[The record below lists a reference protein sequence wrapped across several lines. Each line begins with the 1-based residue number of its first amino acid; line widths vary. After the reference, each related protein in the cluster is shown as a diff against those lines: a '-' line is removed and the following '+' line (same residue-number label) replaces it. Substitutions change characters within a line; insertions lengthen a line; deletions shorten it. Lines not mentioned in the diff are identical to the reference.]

1 MRTPQLVKLRYSE
14 GVTEWRDPFVPP
26 GRYFGFVGIS
36 AWILLGLTLVV
47 TGVLLPQVAKSRR
60 LMGQARNDDR
70 FSDGVRLLELDQ
82 QVQQPHSVEVALHK
96 NQGQLGR
103 TATRPIKMA
112 QDLRTYTE
120 TKANRAAAAS
130 NRVTSARRRAG
141 LLGGMVFAL
150 AVVSA
155 FAATGFLAWWVLA
168 APVMGI
174 VATIWWGA
182 VAAKRGREQDRQ
194 FQQSIRVLEK
204 RLAQSPAGR
213 AALQSAGMRGAKQ
226 WARVAAASLAG
237 GKPVPGTL
245 AQAVQIA
252 NEAAPAT
259 AVSLAEEA
267 DRLTDVERP
276 IQNNTDAEAQTTAV
290 TADSSLDKKAKP
302 ETTPGAETVENP
314 VETAPETTVKW
325 NPADL
330 PTPSYTLK
338 TGAIRQVVVEQDF
351 RADWQYAPVPMRP
364 QTAQI
369 MPAGEALAAEDVSAA
384 PVDLESILERRR
396 AVGN

>member
-1 MRTPQLVKLRYSE
+1 MRIPQLVKLRYSE
-14 GVTEWRDPFVPP
+14 GITEWRDPFVPP

-47 TGVLLPQVAKSRR
+47 IGVLLPQVAKSRR

-103 TATRPIKMA
+103 TATRPIKIA

-150 AVVSA
+150 VVVSV
-155 FAATGFLAWWVLA
+155 FAATGFLAWWVLV

-174 VATIWWGA
+174 VATISWGA

-213 AALQSAGMRGAKQ
+213 AALQSVGMRGAKQ

-252 NEAAPAT
+252 NGAAPAT
-259 AVSLAEEA
+259 AVSLAENTEY
-267 DRLTDVERP
+267 LTDSERP
-276 IQNNTDAEAQTTAV
+276 VQNDNEAEAQTTAV
-290 TADSSLDKKAKP
+290 TADSSLDKKAKS
-302 ETTPGAETVENP
+302 ETEPGAETVENP
-314 VETAPETTVKW
+314 VETAPEVTVKW

-351 RADWQYAPVPMRP
+351 QADWQYAPVPMRP
-364 QTAQI
+364 HTAQVL
-369 MPAGEALAAEDVSAA
+369 PAGEALAAEDVSAA

-396 AVGN
+396 ASGD

>member
-1 MRTPQLVKLRYSE
+1 MRIPQLVKLRYSE
-14 GVTEWRDPFVPP
+14 GITEWRDPFVPP
-26 GRYFGFVGIS
+26 GRYFGVVGIS

-47 TGVLLPQVAKSRR
+47 IGVLLPQVAKSRR

-150 AVVSA
+150 VVVSV

-213 AALQSAGMRGAKQ
+213 AALQSVGMRGAKQ

-259 AVSLAEEA
+259 AVSLAENAEY
-267 DRLTDVERP
+267 LTDSERP
-276 IQNNTDAEAQTTAV
+276 VQNDNEAEAQTKPV
-290 TADSSLDKKAKP
+290 TADSSPDKKAKSGT
-302 ETTPGAETVENP
+302 EPGIENVENP
-314 VETAPETTVKW
+314 VETVQETTAKW

-369 MPAGEALAAEDVSAA
+369 LPAGEALAAKDVSAA

-396 AVGN
+396 ASGD

>member
-1 MRTPQLVKLRYSE
+1 M
-14 GVTEWRDPFVPP
+14 
-26 GRYFGFVGIS
+26 GIS

-213 AALQSAGMRGAKQ
+213 AALQSVEMRGAKQ

-237 GKPVPGTL
+237 GKTVPGTL

-302 ETTPGAETVENP
+302 ETTPGAETVQNP
-314 VETAPETTVKW
+314 VETAPEVTVKW

-338 TGAIRQVVVEQDF
+338 TGTIRQVVVEQDF

-369 MPAGEALAAEDVSAA
+369 LPAGEALAAEDVSAA

-396 AVGN
+396 ASGD

>member
-1 MRTPQLVKLRYSE
+1 MRIPQLVKLRYSE

>member
-1 MRTPQLVKLRYSE
+1 MRIPQLVKLRYSE
-14 GVTEWRDPFVPP
+14 GITEWRDPFVPP

-47 TGVLLPQVAKSRR
+47 IGVLLPQVAKSRR

-150 AVVSA
+150 VVVSV

-213 AALQSAGMRGAKQ
+213 AALQSVGMRGAKQ

-259 AVSLAEEA
+259 AVSLAENAEY
-267 DRLTDVERP
+267 LTDSERP
-276 IQNNTDAEAQTTAV
+276 VQNDNEAEAQTKPV
-290 TADSSLDKKAKP
+290 TADSSPDKKAKSGT
-302 ETTPGAETVENP
+302 EPGIENVENP
-314 VETAPETTVKW
+314 VETVQETTAKW

-369 MPAGEALAAEDVSAA
+369 LPAGEALAAKDVSAA

-396 AVGN
+396 ASGD

>member
-1 MRTPQLVKLRYSE
+1 MRIPQLVKLRYSE

-213 AALQSAGMRGAKQ
+213 AALQSVEMRGAKQ

-237 GKPVPGTL
+237 GKTVPGTL

-267 DRLTDVERP
+267 NRLIDVERP

-302 ETTPGAETVENP
+302 ETTPGAETVQNP
-314 VETAPETTVKW
+314 VETAPEVTVKW

-369 MPAGEALAAEDVSAA
+369 LPAGEALAAEDVSAA

-396 AVGN
+396 ASGD

>member
-1 MRTPQLVKLRYSE
+1 MRIPQLFKLRYSE
-14 GVTEWRDPFVPP
+14 GITEWRDPFVPP

-70 FSDGVRLLELDQ
+70 FSDGVRLLDLDQ
-82 QVQQPHSVEVALHK
+82 QVKQPHSVEVALHK
-96 NQGQLGR
+96 NQSQLGR
-103 TATRPIKMA
+103 TVTRPIKMA
-112 QDLRTYTE
+112 QDLRAYTE
-120 TKANRAAAAS
+120 VKANRAAAAS
-130 NRVTSARRRAG
+130 NRVTSARRRVG

-150 AVVSA
+150 AAVSA
-155 FAATGFLAWWVLA
+155 FVATGFLAWWVLA

-174 VATIWWGA
+174 AATISWGA
-182 VAAKRGREQDRQ
+182 IAAKRGREQDRQ
-194 FQQSIRVLEK
+194 FRQSIRALEK

-226 WARVAAASLAG
+226 WAKVAAASLAG
-237 GKPVPGTL
+237 GTPVSGTL
-245 AQAVQIA
+245 AQAVRMA

-259 AVSLAEEA
+259 AVSLIEEV
-267 DRLTDVERP
+267 DRLPDVKRSV
-276 IQNNTDAEAQTTAV
+276 QNDTDAEAQVSAAEAEPRRDENARSETA
-290 TADSSLDKKAKP
+290 
-302 ETTPGAETVENP
+302 PGIENVENP
-314 VETAPETTVKW
+314 VETVQEITAKW

-369 MPAGEALAAEDVSAA
+369 LPAGEALAAEDVSAA

-396 AVGN
+396 ASGD

>member
-1 MRTPQLVKLRYSE
+1 MRIPQLVKLRYSE

-369 MPAGEALAAEDVSAA
+369 LPAGEALAAEDVSAA

-396 AVGN
+396 ASGD

>member
-1 MRTPQLVKLRYSE
+1 MVKLWYSE
-14 GVTEWRDPFVPP
+14 GITEWRDPFVPP

-70 FSDGVRLLELDQ
+70 FSDGVRLLDLDQ

-103 TATRPIKMA
+103 TVTRPIKMA
-112 QDLRTYTE
+112 QDLRAYTE
-120 TKANRAAAAS
+120 VKANRAAAAS

-150 AVVSA
+150 VAVGA
-155 FAATGFLAWWVLA
+155 FVATGFLAWWVLA

-174 VATIWWGA
+174 VATISWGA
-182 VAAKRGREQDRQ
+182 IAAKRGRAQDRQ

-237 GKPVPGTL
+237 GKPVSGTL
-245 AQAVQIA
+245 AQAVRMA

-259 AVSLAEEA
+259 AVSLVEEA
-267 DRLTDVERP
+267 DCLPDVKRSV
-276 IQNNTDAEAQTTAV
+276 QNDTDAEAQVSAAKAESRRDENAKSETA
-290 TADSSLDKKAKP
+290 SGI
-302 ETTPGAETVENP
+302 ENIENP
-314 VETAPETTVKW
+314 VETVPETTTKW
-325 NPADL
+325 DPTDL

-369 MPAGEALAAEDVSAA
+369 LPAGEALAAEDVSAA

-396 AVGN
+396 ASGD

>member
-1 MRTPQLVKLRYSE
+1 MRIPQLVKLRYSE
-14 GVTEWRDPFVPP
+14 GITEWRDPFVPP

-47 TGVLLPQVAKSRR
+47 IGVLLPQVAKSRR

-150 AVVSA
+150 VVVSV

-213 AALQSAGMRGAKQ
+213 AALQSVGMRGAKQ

-259 AVSLAEEA
+259 AVSLAENAEY
-267 DRLTDVERP
+267 LTDSERP
-276 IQNNTDAEAQTTAV
+276 VQNDNEAEAQTKPV
-290 TADSSLDKKAKP
+290 TADSSPDKKAKSGT
-302 ETTPGAETVENP
+302 EPGIENVENP
-314 VETAPETTVKW
+314 VENVQETTAKW

-369 MPAGEALAAEDVSAA
+369 LPAGEALAAKDVSAA

-396 AVGN
+396 ASGD

>member
-1 MRTPQLVKLRYSE
+1 MRIPQLVKLRYSE
-14 GVTEWRDPFVPP
+14 GITEWRDPFVPP

-47 TGVLLPQVAKSRR
+47 IGVLLPQVAKSRR

-130 NRVTSARRRAG
+130 NRVTSARRRVG

-150 AVVSA
+150 VVVSV

-194 FQQSIRVLEK
+194 FQQSIRILEK

-213 AALQSAGMRGAKQ
+213 AALQSVGMRGAKQ

-259 AVSLAEEA
+259 AVSLAENAEY
-267 DRLTDVERP
+267 LTDSERP
-276 IQNNTDAEAQTTAV
+276 VQNDNEAEAQTKPV
-290 TADSSLDKKAKP
+290 TADSSPDKKAKSGT
-302 ETTPGAETVENP
+302 EPGIENVENP
-314 VETAPETTVKW
+314 VETVQETTAKW

-351 RADWQYAPVPMRP
+351 RVDWQYAPVPMRP

-369 MPAGEALAAEDVSAA
+369 LPAGEALAAKDVSAA

-396 AVGN
+396 ASGD

>member
-1 MRTPQLVKLRYSE
+1 MRIPRLVKLRYSE

-213 AALQSAGMRGAKQ
+213 AALQSVDMRGAKQ

-237 GKPVPGTL
+237 GKTVPGTL

-267 DRLTDVERP
+267 NRLTDVERP
-276 IQNNTDAEAQTTAV
+276 IQNNTDAEAPTTAV
-290 TADSSLDKKAKP
+290 TADSSLDKKAKS
-302 ETTPGAETVENP
+302 ETDPGAETVQNP
-314 VETAPETTVKW
+314 VETAPEVTVKW

-369 MPAGEALAAEDVSAA
+369 LPAGEALAAEDVSAA

-396 AVGN
+396 ASGD

>member
-1 MRTPQLVKLRYSE
+1 MRIPRLVKLRYSE

-213 AALQSAGMRGAKQ
+213 AALQSVEMRGAKQ

-237 GKPVPGTL
+237 GKTVPGTL

-290 TADSSLDKKAKP
+290 TADSSLDKKAKS
-302 ETTPGAETVENP
+302 ETDPGAETVQNS
-314 VETAPETTVKW
+314 VETAPEVTVKW

-369 MPAGEALAAEDVSAA
+369 LPAGEALAAEDVSAA

-396 AVGN
+396 ASGD

>member
-1 MRTPQLVKLRYSE
+1 MRIPQLVKLRYSE
-14 GVTEWRDPFVPP
+14 GITEWRDPFVPP

-82 QVQQPHSVEVALHK
+82 QVKQPHSVEVALHK

-120 TKANRAAAAS
+120 AKASRAAAAS

-150 AVVSA
+150 AVVSV
-155 FAATGFLAWWVLA
+155 FAATGFLAWWVLT

-174 VATIWWGA
+174 VATISWGA

-213 AALQSAGMRGAKQ
+213 AALQSVGTRGAKQ

-259 AVSLAEEA
+259 AVSLAKDAEC
-267 DRLTDVERP
+267 LTNSERP
-276 IQNNTDAEAQTTAV
+276 VQNDSEAEAQTKPV
-290 TADSSLDKKAKP
+290 TADSSPDKKAKS
-302 ETTPGAETVENP
+302 ETEPGAETVQNP
-314 VETAPETTVKW
+314 VETAQETTSKW

-364 QTAQI
+364 QTVQI
-369 MPAGEALAAEDVSAA
+369 LPAGEALAAEDVSVD

-396 AVGN
+396 ASGD

>member
-1 MRTPQLVKLRYSE
+1 M
-14 GVTEWRDPFVPP
+14 
-26 GRYFGFVGIS
+26 GIS

-213 AALQSAGMRGAKQ
+213 AALQSVEMRGAKQ

-237 GKPVPGTL
+237 GKTVPGTL

-302 ETTPGAETVENP
+302 ETTPGAETVQNP
-314 VETAPETTVKW
+314 VETAPEVTVKW

-369 MPAGEALAAEDVSAA
+369 LPAGEALAAEDVSAA

-396 AVGN
+396 ASGD

>member
-1 MRTPQLVKLRYSE
+1 MRIPQLVKLRYSE

-213 AALQSAGMRGAKQ
+213 AALQSVEMRGAKQ

-237 GKPVPGTL
+237 GKTVPGTL

-302 ETTPGAETVENP
+302 ETTPGAETVQNP
-314 VETAPETTVKW
+314 VETAPEVTVKW

-369 MPAGEALAAEDVSAA
+369 LPAGEALAAEDVSAA

-396 AVGN
+396 ASGD

>member
-1 MRTPQLVKLRYSE
+1 MRFSALVKLRYSE
-14 GVTEWRDPFVPP
+14 GITEWRDPFVLP

-70 FSDGVRLLELDQ
+70 FSDGVRLLDLDQ
-82 QVQQPHSVEVALHK
+82 QVKQPHSVEVALHK
-96 NQGQLGR
+96 NQSQLGR
-103 TATRPIKMA
+103 TVTRPIKMA
-112 QDLRTYTE
+112 QDLRAYTE
-120 TKANRAAAAS
+120 AKANRAAAAS
-130 NRVTSARRRAG
+130 NRVTSARRRVV

-150 AVVSA
+150 VAVSA
-155 FAATGFLAWWVLA
+155 FVATGFLAWWVLA
-168 APVMGI
+168 APVLGI
-174 VATIWWGA
+174 AATISWGA
-182 VAAKRGREQDRQ
+182 IAAKRGREQDRQ
-194 FQQSIRVLEK
+194 FQQSIRALEK

-226 WARVAAASLAG
+226 WAKVAAASLVG
-237 GKPVPGTL
+237 GKPMSGTL
-245 AQAVQIA
+245 AQAVRMA

-259 AVSLAEEA
+259 AVSLVEEA
-267 DRLTDVERP
+267 DRLPDVKQSV
-276 IQNNTDAEAQTTAV
+276 QNDTNAEAQVPAEKPDYRRGENAKSETA
-290 TADSSLDKKAKP
+290 ADIESA
-302 ETTPGAETVENP
+302 ENP
-314 VETAPETTVKW
+314 VETVPETTTKW

-369 MPAGEALAAEDVSAA
+369 LPAGEALAAEDVSAA

-396 AVGN
+396 ASGD

>member
-1 MRTPQLVKLRYSE
+1 MRIPQLVKLRYSE

-112 QDLRTYTE
+112 QDLRIYTE

-213 AALQSAGMRGAKQ
+213 AALQSVEMRGAKQ

-237 GKPVPGTL
+237 GKTVPGTL

-267 DRLTDVERP
+267 NRLTDVERP
-276 IQNNTDAEAQTTAV
+276 IQNNTYAEAQTTAV
-290 TADSSLDKKAKP
+290 TANSSLDKKAKP
-302 ETTPGAETVENP
+302 ETTPGAETVQNP
-314 VETAPETTVKW
+314 VETAPEVTVKW

-369 MPAGEALAAEDVSAA
+369 LPAGEALAAEDVSAA

-396 AVGN
+396 ASGD

>member
-1 MRTPQLVKLRYSE
+1 MRIPQLVKLRYSE

-155 FAATGFLAWWVLA
+155 FAVTGFLAWWVLA

-237 GKPVPGTL
+237 GKTVPGTL

-302 ETTPGAETVENP
+302 ETTPGAETVQNS
-314 VETAPETTVKW
+314 VETAPEVTVKW

-396 AVGN
+396 ASGD

>member
-1 MRTPQLVKLRYSE
+1 MRIPQLFKLRYSE
-14 GVTEWRDPFVPP
+14 GITEWRDPFVPP

-70 FSDGVRLLELDQ
+70 FSDGVRLLDLDQ
-82 QVQQPHSVEVALHK
+82 QVKQPHSVEVALHK
-96 NQGQLGR
+96 NQSQLGR
-103 TATRPIKMA
+103 TVTRPIKMA
-112 QDLRTYTE
+112 QDLRAYTE
-120 TKANRAAAAS
+120 VKANRAAAAS
-130 NRVTSARRRAG
+130 NRVTSARRRVG

-150 AVVSA
+150 AAVSA
-155 FAATGFLAWWVLA
+155 FVATGFLAWWVLA
-168 APVMGI
+168 APVTGI
-174 VATIWWGA
+174 AATISWGA
-182 VAAKRGREQDRQ
+182 IAAKRGREQDRQ
-194 FQQSIRVLEK
+194 FRQSIRALEK

-226 WARVAAASLAG
+226 WAKVAAASLAG
-237 GKPVPGTL
+237 GTPVSGTL
-245 AQAVQIA
+245 AQAVRMA

-259 AVSLAEEA
+259 AVSLIEEV
-267 DRLTDVERP
+267 DRLPDVKRSV
-276 IQNNTDAEAQTTAV
+276 QNDTDAEVQVSAAEAEPRRDENARSETA
-290 TADSSLDKKAKP
+290 
-302 ETTPGAETVENP
+302 PGIENVENP
-314 VETAPETTVKW
+314 VETVQEINAKW

-369 MPAGEALAAEDVSAA
+369 LPAGEALAAEDVSAA

-396 AVGN
+396 ASGD